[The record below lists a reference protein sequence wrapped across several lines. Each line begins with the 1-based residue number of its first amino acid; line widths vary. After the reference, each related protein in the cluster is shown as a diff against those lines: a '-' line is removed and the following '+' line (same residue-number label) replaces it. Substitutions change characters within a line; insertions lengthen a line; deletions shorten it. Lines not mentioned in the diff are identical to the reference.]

1 MEYALIAV
9 LAYLV
14 GSIPTGLIV
23 ARVTKGIDIRAYGSG
38 KTGATNVLRT
48 LGPIPFATVFAG
60 DFAKGYIPI
69 FLAGL
74 LVSTSWA
81 QVVAGLA
88 TLVGHNWSAFLNFSG
103 GRGVATGIGGLF
115 AVSPIIALPIPIV
128 ATLLIA
134 LTRHMSLGNIV
145 GAALIIPLTILAII
159 LGLLRPDYLLYIG
172 PGALIVVYQHMDN
185 ISRLLKGTE
194 RKIGELETSPAG
206 EAS

>member
-1 MEYALIAV
+1 MEYVLIAV
-9 LAYLV
+9 LAYLA

-23 ARVTKGIDIRAYGSG
+23 GRVTKGIDIRAYGSG
-38 KTGATNVLRT
+38 RTGATNVLRT
-48 LGPIPFATVFAG
+48 LGPIPFAAVFAA

-74 LVSTSWA
+74 LFGTSWA

-88 TLVGHNWSAFLNFSG
+88 TLVGHNWSVFLNFSG

-115 AVSPIIALPIPIV
+115 AISPMIAFPIPIV
-128 ATLLIA
+128 AVSLIA
-134 LTRHMSLGNIV
+134 ISRHMSLGNIV
-145 GAALIIPLTILAII
+145 GSALTIPLTILAIL
-159 LGLLRPDYLLYIG
+159 LGLVRPDYLLYVG

-194 RKIGELETSPAG
+194 RKIGELETLPSGGP
-206 EAS
+206 S